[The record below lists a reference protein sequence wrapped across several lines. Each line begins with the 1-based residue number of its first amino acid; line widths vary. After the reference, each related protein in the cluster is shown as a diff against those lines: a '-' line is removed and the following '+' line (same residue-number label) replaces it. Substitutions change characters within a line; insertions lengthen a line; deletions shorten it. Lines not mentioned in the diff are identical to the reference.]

1 MIELKGLRAGYGGR
15 EILHGVDISF
25 QPGRIT
31 ILCGPNGCGKSTLL
45 RAALGLIPR
54 MGGEVLYDGVELSGL
69 SRREVARRAAY
80 MPQERGA
87 PSITVRRLALHGRF
101 PYLDIP
107 RRYTAADLA
116 AAERALKLADAL
128 DIADAPLPELSGG
141 QRQRAFLAMALAQET
156 PALLMD
162 EPTAF
167 LDAGHQLRVM
177 DAAQRLAREGRAVV
191 MVLHD
196 LRLALRCADTLAVLA
211 DGALTA
217 CGSPEEV
224 YSSGA
229 IDAAFGV
236 ALGRVH
242 TDNGWQYYYE

>member
-1 MIELKGLRAGYGGR
+1 MIELKGLRSGYGGR

-177 DAAQRLAREGRAVV
+177 DSAQRLAREGRAVV

>member
-1 MIELKGLRAGYGGR
+1 MIELKGLRSGYGGR

-45 RAALGLIPR
+45 RAALGLIPS

-107 RRYTAADLA
+107 RRYTTADLA

-177 DAAQRLAREGRAVV
+177 DSAQRLAREGRAVV

>member
-1 MIELKGLRAGYGGR
+1 MIELKGLRSGYGGR

-45 RAALGLIPR
+45 RAALGLIPS

-177 DAAQRLAREGRAVV
+177 DSAQRLAREGRAVV